1 LAGRLQE
8 DRHNEIVEG
17 SNLINL
23 MKTIL
28 FAPFIRTALIVTLL
42 LASAFNQGLFAAD
55 QSVKGKRSTKPVGSS
70 PSHYEVRF
78 NSIDGQPIRF
88 GSGQ

>member
-1 LAGRLQE
+1 
-8 DRHNEIVEG
+8 
-17 SNLINL
+17 

-28 FAPFIRTALIVTLL
+28 FVPFVPTALIVTLL
-42 LASAFNQGLFAAD
+42 LASALNLGLFAAD

-70 PSHYEVRF
+70 SSHDEVHF